1 MQTTWWFSRL
11 QLFDI
16 SSSARAYVSINSKK
30 RKQNFSRKPRNLYW
44 ENKTYQVKKCRQIFL
59 TVTIISILFPLVE
72 PPEAF
77 QFSSPLYG
85 KEAFQIPAGKTY
97 KCKSSSFAESLV
109 GGDVFVQLA
118 PSRSSDMTRPLHQAV
133 TVWLEWVNATGF
145 SACVETSGPS
155 GDWRVGA
162 TPVTLLDWAT
172 CIYKSLFFFLCYAE
186 KKSVCLLKN
195 IQLIAFDTLL
205 FLKFFS
211 RFLAF
216 LLHLFFCFL
225 QLGSQCSLAGVSRS
239 TNRLRSRSRRD
250 STLDNGKPTCSYCFP
265 CGKLFPFCTYHLLTH
280 GSTPGEPTGTQKKWY
295 RFDISF
301 FPHGRGE
308 LLSFGNDFAGPRG
321 HTHGI
326 CSSFGQRYI
335 ALGQSFSRHF
345 MSFRCQILI
354 LCCGCTYFPLA
365 KGYLSLNWCP
375 LPRCFEGFCF
385 SRKSIPWSV
394 QWVDSWGSKC

>member
-155 GDWRVGA
+155 GDLRVGT
-162 TPVTLLDWAT
+162 TPNFVVR
-172 CIYKSLFFFLCYAE
+172 CE
-186 KKSVCLLKN
+186 KKKN
-195 IQLIAFDTLL
+195 A
-205 FLKFFS
+205 
-211 RFLAF
+211 
-216 LLHLFFCFL
+216 
-225 QLGSQCSLAGVSRS
+225 
-239 TNRLRSRSRRD
+239 
-250 STLDNGKPTCSYCFP
+250 Y
-265 CGKLFPFCTYHLLTH
+265 
-280 GSTPGEPTGTQKKWY
+280 QKK
-295 RFDISF
+295 
-301 FPHGRGE
+301 
-308 LLSFGNDFAGPRG
+308 
-321 HTHGI
+321 
-326 CSSFGQRYI
+326 
-335 ALGQSFSRHF
+335 
-345 MSFRCQILI
+345 M
-354 LCCGCTYFPLA
+354 
-365 KGYLSLNWCP
+365 K
-375 LPRCFEGFCF
+375 
-385 SRKSIPWSV
+385 
-394 QWVDSWGSKC
+394 

>member
-1 MQTTWWFSRL
+1 M
-11 QLFDI
+11 
-16 SSSARAYVSINSKK
+16 
-30 RKQNFSRKPRNLYW
+30 
-44 ENKTYQVKKCRQIFL
+44 
-59 TVTIISILFPLVE
+59 
-72 PPEAF
+72 
-77 QFSSPLYG
+77 
-85 KEAFQIPAGKTY
+85 
-97 KCKSSSFAESLV
+97 
-109 GGDVFVQLA
+109 
-118 PSRSSDMTRPLHQAV
+118 
-133 TVWLEWVNATGF
+133 
-145 SACVETSGPS
+145 
-155 GDWRVGA
+155 
-162 TPVTLLDWAT
+162 
-172 CIYKSLFFFLCYAE
+172 CYAE
-186 KKSVCLLKN
+186 KKSECLLKN

-321 HTHGI
+321 HTYEI
-326 CSSFGQRYI
+326 WESFGSPYI
-335 ALGQSFSRHF
+335 ALDQRFFVQFYFISMSNFNIILRVFIRPPRKELFVIHFILHGGFEWFSFA
-345 MSFRCQILI
+345 MENYFRGLTQGAADRI
-354 LCCGCTYFPLA
+354 
-365 KGYLSLNWCP
+365 
-375 LPRCFEGFCF
+375 
-385 SRKSIPWSV
+385 SV
-394 QWVDSWGSKC
+394 LQRL